1 MSKLSNYPKMVY
13 RFRDPADC
21 YRVECRVRDRHI
33 YGCRH
38 YYDYSV
44 RAHGYVT
51 DVVQRYLKDLACP
64 WGVGSGIGPG
74 Y

>member
-1 MSKLSNYPKMVY
+1 MEYQ
-13 RFRDPADC
+13 FQEPAYC
-21 YRVECRVRDRHI
+21 PCVGCRVRDRHI

-51 DVVQRYLKDLACP
+51 DVVQRYLMNVTCP
-64 WGVGSGIGPG
+64 WGAGCGIGPG